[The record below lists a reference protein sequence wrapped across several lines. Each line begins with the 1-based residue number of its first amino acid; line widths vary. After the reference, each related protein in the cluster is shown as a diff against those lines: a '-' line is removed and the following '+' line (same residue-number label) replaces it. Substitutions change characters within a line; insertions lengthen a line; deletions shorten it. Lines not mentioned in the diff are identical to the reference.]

1 MWPQPFVQ
9 SGLRL
14 LSCAL
19 CYLPSQSH
27 LYFSPQQTVGQ
38 MVPRTQKH
46 VGPSSFTFSEAF
58 FLKIKY
64 NGNQI
69 WADLSCSCSPASPVA
84 GSGQWV
90 TWMHMHGHKPPPH
103 CRSAPFLCPSLT
115 LMPCQQLFTYFISI
129 DATMPTFILL
139 YCQKKITFLLPLLLQ
154 ACSHRVLTWLHFKK
168 EKKRVA
174 TWRDAGRPHENC
186 WHLAPTWWSKQ
197 NIMPKT
203 AWPRSN
209 RIHVSTGGGGGGLS
223 NLV

>member
-38 MVPRTQKH
+38 MVPRTLA
-46 VGPSSFTFSEAF
+46 GACRPCASSFSKTYIYFWK
-58 FLKIKY
+58 KIKY

-90 TWMHMHGHKPPPH
+90 TWMHMHRHKPPPH
-103 CRSAPFLCPSLT
+103 CRSANFHFYISFTVTDAVPTTIHLFYFYRCNNGNMYTAT
-115 LMPCQQLFTYFISI
+115 L
-129 DATMPTFILL
+129 PTKILHF
-139 YCQKKITFLLPLLLQ
+139 YCHYC
-154 ACSHRVLTWLHFKK
+154 CSHRVDAWLHFKK
-168 EKKRVA
+168 KKV
-174 TWRDAGRPHENC
+174 
-186 WHLAPTWWSKQ
+186 
-197 NIMPKT
+197 
-203 AWPRSN
+203 
-209 RIHVSTGGGGGGLS
+209 
-223 NLV
+223 